1 MRPTMLPSFRIR
13 RARDEAI
20 RNRRWAMRLN
30 STELWR
36 RAMDSAHGHFVTRVT
51 SGTPAELSSAAAAI
65 NVTSDDT
72 DPGPG
77 AATDDADAIP
87 RCGARRRPTEKA
99 RGGQARGG
107 GRPKKRD
114 AGKRRKIAESLS
126 PGRKSGADMAR
137 LSRPCRSRRR
147 SAPGLE

>member
-1 MRPTMLPSFRIR
+1 MRPTMSPSFRISQ
-13 RARDEAI
+13 ARDEAI

-87 RCGARRRPTEKA
+87 RCGSRRRPTQEA
-99 RGGQARGG
+99 RYRQA
-107 GRPKKRD
+107 
-114 AGKRRKIAESLS
+114 AGDRRE
-126 PGRKSGADMAR
+126 
-137 LSRPCRSRRR
+137 RRR
-147 SAPGLE
+147 RPQVRCRHGSALTALPITSAERSWP

>member
-1 MRPTMLPSFRIR
+1 MRPTMSHSFRIR
-13 RARDEAI
+13 RARDGAI

-51 SGTPAELSSAAAAI
+51 SGTPAELSSSAAAI

-77 AATDDADAIP
+77 AGVLALVVEHHPDRAGTDLRTI
-87 RCGARRRPTEKA
+87 
-99 RGGQARGG
+99 RGYALGHGS
-107 GRPKKRD
+107 
-114 AGKRRKIAESLS
+114 IL
-126 PGRKSGADMAR
+126 PGSGA
-137 LSRPCRSRRR
+137 SGK
-147 SAPGLE
+147 PGTVQLLERNLEPVPWLDYQIQVTDV

>member
-1 MRPTMLPSFRIR
+1 MRPTMSPSFRIR
-13 RARDEAI
+13 RATDEAV

-77 AATDDADAIP
+77 AGVLALVVEHHPDRAGTDL
-87 RCGARRRPTEKA
+87 RRIRWVF
-99 RGGQARGG
+99 RGGSCRVPGWWVWVARSEGIWCDG
-107 GRPKKRD
+107 W
-114 AGKRRKIAESLS
+114 S
-126 PGRKSGADMAR
+126 
-137 LSRPCRSRRR
+137 
-147 SAPGLE
+147 

>member
-1 MRPTMLPSFRIR
+1 MRPTMSPSVRIR

-87 RCGARRRPTEKA
+87 RWRRRQWCFRCEA
-99 RGGQARGG
+99 CLLR
-107 GRPKKRD
+107 
-114 AGKRRKIAESLS
+114 S
-126 PGRKSGADMAR
+126 P
-137 LSRPCRSRRR
+137 
-147 SAPGLE
+147 